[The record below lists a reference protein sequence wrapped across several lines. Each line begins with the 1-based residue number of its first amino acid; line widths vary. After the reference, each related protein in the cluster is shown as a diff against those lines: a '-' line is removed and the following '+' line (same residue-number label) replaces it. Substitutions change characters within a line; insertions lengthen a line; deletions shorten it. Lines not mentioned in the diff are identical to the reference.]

1 MADPTFALP
10 AGFTWNKV
18 AANGFVFDILAAGPA
33 HRPMVI
39 LLHGFPEFAD
49 AWIDMMKPIVAAGYH
64 CVALQQRGYSDG
76 ARPPKAEDY
85 HIDKLVA
92 DVLSVANA
100 LGVKQFHLVGHDWGG
115 VVAWVLAARE
125 PSRLITLTV
134 LSTPHVDAFLE
145 AIKVDQ
151 EQKKKS
157 WYIGLFR
164 FPFHLA
170 EFLILRN
177 NAKLLRDC
185 YRGQLSEEQLNRNVA
200 RFSKPGVLT
209 AALNWYRALTKSMR
223 VGKIQETP
231 VLFIWGSAD
240 QALGRTA
247 ATKTAE
253 FVSSK
258 YQFEPLEGLS
268 HWLLEQAPERCAELC
283 VKHFATEDNTS

>member
-1 MADPTFALP
+1 MTESTFSLP
-10 AGFTWNKV
+10 VGFTWNKV
-18 AANGFVFDILAAGPA
+18 AANGFVFDVLTAGPA

-39 LLHGFPEFAD
+39 FLHGFPEFAD
-49 AWIDMMKPIVAAGYH
+49 AWIEIMQPIVAAGYH

-76 ARPPKAEDY
+76 ARPPKVEDY
-85 HIDKLVA
+85 HVDKLVG

-100 LGVKQFHLVGHDWGG
+100 LGAKQFHLVGHDWGG
-115 VVAWVLAARE
+115 VVAWVLGARE
-125 PSRLITLTV
+125 PARLLTLTV
-134 LSTPHVDAFLE
+134 LSTPHVDAFIE
-145 AIKVDQ
+145 AIKTDQ
-151 EQKKKS
+151 EQKRKS
-157 WYIGLFR
+157 WYVGLFR

-177 NAKLLRDC
+177 NAKLLKSC
-185 YRGQLSEEQLNRNVA
+185 YRGQLSDEQLNRNVL

-209 AALNWYRALTKSMR
+209 AALNWYRALSRSLR
-223 VGKIQETP
+223 VGVISDTP

-240 QALGRTA
+240 QALGRAA

-258 YQFEPLEGLS
+258 YSFEPLEGLS

-283 VKHFATEDNTS
+283 IKHFDQE

>member
-1 MADPTFALP
+1 MTEPTFSPP
-10 AGFTWNKV
+10 AGFTWSKV
-18 AANGFVFDILAAGPA
+18 AANGFVFDVLTAGPT
-33 HRPMVI
+33 HRPTV
-39 LLHGFPEFAD
+39 LFLHGFPEFAD
-49 AWIDMMKPIVAAGYH
+49 AWIEIMQPIVAAGYH

-76 ARPPKAEDY
+76 ARPKNVDDY
-85 HIDKLVA
+85 HVDKLVG
-92 DVLSVANA
+92 DVLAVADALNA
-100 LGVKQFHLVGHDWGG
+100 KQFHLVGHDWGG

-125 PSRLITLTV
+125 PARLLTLSV

-145 AIKVDQ
+145 AIKVDP

-170 EFLILRN
+170 EFLILRD
-177 NAKLLRDC
+177 NAKLLKQC
-185 YRGQLSEEQLNRNVA
+185 YRGQLSDEQLKRNVI

-209 AALNWYRALTKSMR
+209 AALNWYRALTRSLR
-223 VGKIQETP
+223 VGVISETP

-283 VKHFATEDNTS
+283 LKHFQKSEA